1 MHGKLCFFLVYETL
15 TRISKQVCHKTR
27 LKLHCKIKLTSFI
40 SLQPIKKKHYS
51 NSRTV
56 PDKCREYIIP
66 SLGNAQLLRGDFK
79 GSQDSEEE
87 GKEFCGWQPPRFL
100 SNGWITA
107 KSSLVRVSTKYWIY
121 RTRWRSGLEAPLRFT
136 EDTSVPFFFS
146 SLNGKLLPRNLFFFF
161 FFASWVNKHSKRL
174 RKKIRCIAVFF

>member
-1 MHGKLCFFLVYETL
+1 MGSSAFFLVYETL
-15 TRISKQVCHKTR
+15 PWISKQVYHIAG
-27 LKLHCKIKLTSFI
+27 LKLHCMIKLPSFI
-40 SLQPIKKKHYS
+40 SLQPILKKHYS

-79 GSQDSEEE
+79 GSQDSEKE

-121 RTRWRSGLEAPLRFT
+121 GTRWRSGLEAPFRFT
-136 EDTSVPFFFS
+136 EDSSVPWGFLQF
-146 SLNGKLLPRNLFFFF
+146 K
-161 FFASWVNKHSKRL
+161 WKT
-174 RKKIRCIAVFF
+174 IA